1 MNIQSLLEIPENKV
15 FKFSSANYNEEK
27 NECVLLFLYSNNNKP
42 TDEQK
47 QSLTKNLQNLTENL
61 CSLKVKFK
69 QSYIDKEVALNLLN
83 EFFQHNLP
91 ILLNNFTLND
101 ITLEVSDEI
110 NISISCSEN
119 QKNIIS
125 DNNNLNEL
133 QNFIQ
138 SNFFEPVN
146 IVFNTEKQDKKL
158 SEEDYQDINANT
170 DLMKCLEKEQEI
182 NIVSV
187 ADVEILI
194 GKEITKPPVFIEDIG
209 LDEKEEVSVAGFLT
223 NFLETDF
230 IPKSSKEKGET
241 TTKKKI
247 SFTITD
253 TTGSIDIIAF
263 PNDKNLEIYRTL
275 EDNQQ
280 VLVNGFVNVF
290 GNRKSLRIN
299 AVSKCNILTLERQF
313 VWRKEKPNYLC
324 VKPEPMHDLVQ
335 MDLFSKQKN
344 ENSNFWNENHSVVV
358 FDFETTGLNADNCQI
373 IEIGAVKVVNG
384 VCVETFSTLVNPN
397 CAIPEEIEKITGIST
412 DMIAFAPT
420 IDLVLPDFYK
430 FTKDSVLSAYN
441 IGFDIKFL
449 QNAGKKLRYN
459 FNNKQIDTL
468 ELARNKIPSLHN
480 YKLSTVVKA
489 LDIVLEDAHR
499 ALNDAVATAKVFIK
513 LI

>member
-1 MNIQSLLEIPENKV
+1 M
-15 FKFSSANYNEEK
+15 
-27 NECVLLFLYSNNNKP
+27 
-42 TDEQK
+42 
-47 QSLTKNLQNLTENL
+47 
-61 CSLKVKFK
+61 
-69 QSYIDKEVALNLLN
+69 
-83 EFFQHNLP
+83 
-91 ILLNNFTLND
+91 
-101 ITLEVSDEI
+101 
-110 NISISCSEN
+110 
-119 QKNIIS
+119 
-125 DNNNLNEL
+125 
-133 QNFIQ
+133 
-138 SNFFEPVN
+138 
-146 IVFNTEKQDKKL
+146 
-158 SEEDYQDINANT
+158 
-170 DLMKCLEKEQEI
+170 
-182 NIVSV
+182 
-187 ADVEILI
+187 
-194 GKEITKPPVFIEDIG
+194 
-209 LDEKEEVSVAGFLT
+209 
-223 NFLETDF
+223 
-230 IPKSSKEKGET
+230 
-241 TTKKKI
+241 
-247 SFTITD
+247 
-253 TTGSIDIIAF
+253 
-263 PNDKNLEIYRTL
+263 
-275 EDNQQ
+275 
-280 VLVNGFVNVF
+280 LVNGFVNVF

-313 VWRKEKPNYLC
+313 IWRKEKPNYLC
-324 VKPEPMHDLVQ
+324 VKPQPMHDLVQ